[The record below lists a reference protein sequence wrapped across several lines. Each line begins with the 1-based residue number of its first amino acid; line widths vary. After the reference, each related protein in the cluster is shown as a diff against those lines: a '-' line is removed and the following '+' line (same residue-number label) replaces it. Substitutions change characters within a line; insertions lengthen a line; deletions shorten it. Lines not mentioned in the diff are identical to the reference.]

1 MTQKNE
7 NEESDEEDEDDMHRS
22 EWRKTPCRKTKRMTC

>member
-7 NEESDEEDEDDMHRS
+7 NEESSVDEDVSSDCDGEDEDDMHRS
-22 EWRKTPCRKTKRMTC
+22 E